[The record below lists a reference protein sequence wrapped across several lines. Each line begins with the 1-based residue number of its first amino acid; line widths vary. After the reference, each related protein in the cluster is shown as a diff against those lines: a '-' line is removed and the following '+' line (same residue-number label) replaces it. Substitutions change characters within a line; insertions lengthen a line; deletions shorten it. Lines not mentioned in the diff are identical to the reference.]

1 MKITPIKNNFI
12 PAFSA
17 KNKDIRKADDIQRR
31 TRLTFPLLS
40 PSYIDTFYSVTR
52 LDSKD
57 NPVNLKARKI
67 FKKLDL
73 KLTAIRDFSK
83 HPEKYGYGR
92 GNFQESPLSLRLNG
106 MEFLKAGNCEECA
119 IAALAALTANGYYDS
134 QRVVLAL
141 ETAFQDKE
149 TGNIVYGAIDSL
161 DHTFVVTTMGKE
173 HPKEK
178 DKIVVDPWLGFADSV
193 SGAKARFKQIYNDDD
208 YDKIK
213 SYRRSMF
220 NLELAKHGKMTDL
233 DDYKMLS
240 RLVFYPVNEYTEDDM
255 KNIGFY
261 SRIMYTNLVLPEKDN
276 DK

>member
-1 MKITPIKNNFI
+1 MKIASIKTNYI

-17 KNKDIRKADDIQRR
+17 KNENIRKADDIQRR
-31 TRLTFPLLS
+31 ARLTFPLLS
-40 PSYIDTFYSVTR
+40 PSYMDTFYSVTR

-57 NPVNLKARKI
+57 NPVNLKARKL

-73 KLTAIRDFSK
+73 KLSAIRDFSK
-83 HPEKYGYGR
+83 NPEKYGFGR
-92 GNFQESPLSLRLNG
+92 GNFPESPLSLRLNG

-149 TGNIVYGAIDSL
+149 TGNIVYEAINSL
-161 DHTFVVTTMGKE
+161 DHTFVVTTMGKK

-213 SYRRSMF
+213 SYTRSMF
-220 NLELAKHGKMTDL
+220 NFEMAKLGKMINL
-233 DDYKMLS
+233 DDYKMLT
-240 RLVFYPVNEYTEDDM
+240 RLIFYPVNEYSEDDM

-261 SRIMYTNLVLPEKDN
+261 SRIMYSNLILPKNDN